1 MNIFESNLQPMRYF
15 VMKAMDKLAQWEQGI
30 PEGLSTGFKS
40 LDPYLMLEPDTY
52 TIIAAR
58 PSMGKTALGM
68 QIIRNV
74 AQNLKRANDNGVCT
88 VFSAEMSGRQLAIR
102 MAAEMCGVNS
112 HSLRLGK
119 GKPEDFVKVRL
130 QMEEIESLPIW
141 IDDGSAPSTKIM
153 LQRLDELNK
162 DMPVRCMLF
171 DFVELGGDEAGTEEL
186 RVASIHKSLKAIAK
200 TLHIPVIGLCQV
212 SRDVEKTTSKIPQM
226 QHLRYSGMAE
236 QVMDKGVTLMRPE
249 YYIERGET
257 VSDVP
262 IGSEKGTSFANVI
275 KFRDGPVGGVWMAYQ
290 KEFARFGDLSRER
303 VEL

>member
-15 VMKAMDKLAQWEQGI
+15 AMKAKEKLVQWEKGI

-74 AQNLKRANDNGVCT
+74 AQGLRDSNDNGVCA
-88 VFSAEMSGRQLAIR
+88 VFSAEMSGRQLAVR
-102 MAAEMCGVNS
+102 MASEMCGVNS
-112 HSLRLGK
+112 HMLRLGK
-119 GKPEDFVKVRL
+119 GKPEDFRTVENQL
-130 QMEEIESLPIW
+130 SEIEELPIW

-153 LQRLDELNK
+153 LQRLDELNHE
-162 DMPVRCMLF
+162 MPVKCMLF
-171 DFVELGGDEAGTEEL
+171 DFVELGGDEGGTEEL
-186 RVASIHKSLKAIAK
+186 RISSIHKSLKAIAK

-236 QVMDKGVTLMRPE
+236 QVMDKGLTLMRPE
-249 YYIERGET
+249 YYTERGEV

-262 IGSEKGTSFANVI
+262 IGNEMGTAFANVI
-275 KFRDGPVGGVWMAYQ
+275 KFREGPVGGVWMAYR
-290 KEFARFGDLSRER
+290 KEYAQFGDLQKEKMY
-303 VEL
+303 L

>member
-15 VMKAMDKLAQWEQGI
+15 AMKAKEKLAKWEQGI

-74 AQNLKRANDNGVCT
+74 AQDLQASNEKGVCA

-102 MAAEMCGVNS
+102 MASEMCGINS
-112 HSLRLGK
+112 HMLRLGK
-119 GKPEDFVKVRL
+119 GSSDSFTKVKNQL
-130 QMEEIESLPIW
+130 DEIESLPIW

-153 LQRLDELNK
+153 LQRLDQLNQE
-162 DMPVRCMLF
+162 MPVRCMLF
-171 DFVELGGDEAGTEEL
+171 DFVELGGDEGSTEEL
-186 RVASIHKSLKAIAK
+186 RISSIHKSLKAIAK

-212 SRDVEKTTSKIPQM
+212 SREVEKTTTKIPQM

-249 YYIERGET
+249 YYTERGDT
-257 VSDVP
+257 VSDVES
-262 IGSEKGTSFANVI
+262 GMEKGTAYANVI
-275 KFRDGPVGGVWMAYQ
+275 KFRDGPVGGVWLAYR
-290 KEFARFGDLSRER
+290 KEYAQFGDLAK
-303 VEL
+303 